1 MSLAD
6 EIKKVLTENPS
17 ILADVLASHPE
28 IIYQV
33 LAKLTPWQNLATKQD
48 VEEIKKDMATKQDI
62 EGIKKV
68 MATKQ
73 DIEEIKKTMATKQEL
88 EEVKKNMATKQ
99 ELEEIKKTMATKQ
112 ELEEVKQDI
121 EGIKKVMATKQ
132 DIEEIKK
139 TMATKQ
145 ELEEVKKNMATK
157 QELEEVKQDI
167 EGIKRVMATKQDIKT
182 LEVMISALG
191 TKWGIQAEDVFRKG
205 MMELLSNTNW
215 KVDREIIFDK
225 EGIVYGY
232 PSEVEID
239 VIISDGKVI
248 LVELTASLKRSDL
261 IPFSKKKELYEKEK
275 GRKVSEVV
283 VITPF
288 IDDKN
293 EERIIA
299 IAKSL
304 GIRIIKPS
312 EINPD

>member
-62 EGIKKV
+62 EGIKK
-68 MATKQ
+68 
-73 DIEEIKKTMATKQEL
+73 D
-88 EEVKKNMATKQ
+88 
-99 ELEEIKKTMATKQ
+99 
-112 ELEEVKQDI
+112 
-121 EGIKKVMATKQ
+121 MATKQ

-167 EGIKRVMATKQDIKT
+167 EGIKKVMATKQDIKT

-191 TKWGIQAEDVFRKG
+191 TRWGIQAEDVFRKG

>member
-48 VEEIKKDMATKQDI
+48 VEEIKK
-62 EGIKKV
+62 V

-88 EEVKKNMATKQ
+88 EEVKKD
-99 ELEEIKKTMATKQ
+99 
-112 ELEEVKQDI
+112 V
-121 EGIKKVMATKQ
+121 
-132 DIEEIKK
+132 EEIKK

-145 ELEEVKKNMATK
+145 ELEEVKKDVEEIKKTMATK
-157 QELEEVKQDI
+157 QELEEVKKDI
-167 EGIKRVMATKQDIKT
+167 EGIKKVMATKQDIKT

-191 TKWGIQAEDVFRKG
+191 TRWGILAEDVFRKG
-205 MMELLSNTNW
+205 IMELLSNTNW

-261 IPFSKKKELYEKEK
+261 VPFSKKKELYEKER

>member
-1 MSLAD
+1 
-6 EIKKVLTENPS
+6 
-17 ILADVLASHPE
+17 
-28 IIYQV
+28 
-33 LAKLTPWQNLATKQD
+33 
-48 VEEIKKDMATKQDI
+48 
-62 EGIKKV
+62 
-68 MATKQ
+68 
-73 DIEEIKKTMATKQEL
+73 
-88 EEVKKNMATKQ
+88 
-99 ELEEIKKTMATKQ
+99 
-112 ELEEVKQDI
+112 
-121 EGIKKVMATKQ
+121 
-132 DIEEIKK
+132 
-139 TMATKQ
+139 
-145 ELEEVKKNMATK
+145 
-157 QELEEVKQDI
+157 
-167 EGIKRVMATKQDIKT
+167 MATKQDIKT

-191 TKWGIQAEDVFRKG
+191 TRWGILAEDVFRKG

>member
-48 VEEIKKDMATKQDI
+48 VEEIKKVMATKQDI
-62 EGIKKV
+62 EEIKKTMATKQDVEEIKKV

-88 EEVKKNMATKQ
+88 EEVKKDIEGIKKVMATKQ

-112 ELEEVKQDI
+112 ELEEVKKDI
-121 EGIKKVMATKQ
+121 EGIKK
-132 DIEEIKK
+132 
-139 TMATKQ
+139 
-145 ELEEVKKNMATK
+145 
-157 QELEEVKQDI
+157 
-167 EGIKRVMATKQDIKT
+167 VMATKQDIKT

-191 TKWGIQAEDVFRKG
+191 TRWGIQAEDVFRKG

-225 EGIVYGY
+225 DGIVYGY

-312 EINPD
+312 EIKPD

>member
-17 ILADVLASHPE
+17 ILADVLASRPE
-28 IIYQV
+28 IIYQA
-33 LAKLTPWQNLATKQD
+33 LARLMPWQNLATSQ
-48 VEEIKKDMATKQDI
+48 EIADM
-62 EGIKKV
+62 
-68 MATKQ
+68 
-73 DIEEIKKTMATKQEL
+73 
-88 EEVKKNMATKQ
+88 
-99 ELEEIKKTMATKQ
+99 
-112 ELEEVKQDI
+112 
-121 EGIKKVMATKQ
+121 
-132 DIEEIKK
+132 
-139 TMATKQ
+139 
-145 ELEEVKKNMATK
+145 KKNMATK
-157 QELEEVKQDI
+157 QELEEVKQEIADM
-167 EGIKRVMATKQDIKT
+167 KKNMATKQDVKA

-191 TKWGIQAEDVFRKG
+191 TRWGIQAEDVFRKG
-205 MMELLSNTNW
+205 MMELLSSTNW

-225 EGIVYGY
+225 EGVVFGY

-239 VIISDGKVI
+239 VVISDGKVI

-261 IPFSKKKELYEKEK
+261 VPFSKKKELYEKEK

>member
-48 VEEIKKDMATKQDI
+48 VEEIKK
-62 EGIKKV
+62 V

-73 DIEEIKKTMATKQEL
+73 DMEEIKKTMATKQEL
-88 EEVKKNMATKQ
+88 EEVKK
-99 ELEEIKKTMATKQ
+99 
-112 ELEEVKQDI
+112 DI

-132 DIEEIKK
+132 DVEEIKK

-145 ELEEVKKNMATK
+145 ELEEVKK
-157 QELEEVKQDI
+157 DI
-167 EGIKRVMATKQDIKT
+167 EGIKKVMATKQDIKT

-191 TKWGIQAEDVFRKG
+191 TRWGIQAEDVFRKG

>member
-48 VEEIKKDMATKQDI
+48 VEEIKKVMATKQDI
-62 EGIKKV
+62 EEIKKTMATKQELEEIKKV

-88 EEVKKNMATKQ
+88 EEVKK
-99 ELEEIKKTMATKQ
+99 E
-112 ELEEVKQDI
+112 I
-121 EGIKKVMATKQ
+121 EGIKK
-132 DIEEIKK
+132 
-139 TMATKQ
+139 
-145 ELEEVKKNMATK
+145 
-157 QELEEVKQDI
+157 
-167 EGIKRVMATKQDIKT
+167 VMATKQDIKT

-191 TKWGIQAEDVFRKG
+191 TRWGILAEDVFRKG

>member
-6 EIKKVLTENPS
+6 EIKRVLTENPS

-48 VEEIKKDMATKQDI
+48 VEEIKKVMATKQDI
-62 EGIKKV
+62 EEIKKTMATKQDVEEIKKV

-88 EEVKKNMATKQ
+88 EEVKKDIEGIKKVMATKQ

-112 ELEEVKQDI
+112 ELEEVKKDI
-121 EGIKKVMATKQ
+121 EGIKK
-132 DIEEIKK
+132 
-139 TMATKQ
+139 
-145 ELEEVKKNMATK
+145 
-157 QELEEVKQDI
+157 
-167 EGIKRVMATKQDIKT
+167 VMATKQDIKT

-191 TKWGIQAEDVFRKG
+191 TRWGIQAEDVFRKG

-225 EGIVYGY
+225 DGIVYGY

-312 EINPD
+312 EIKPD

>member
-48 VEEIKKDMATKQDI
+48 VEEIKK
-62 EGIKKV
+62 V

-88 EEVKKNMATKQ
+88 EEVKK
-99 ELEEIKKTMATKQ
+99 E
-112 ELEEVKQDI
+112 I
-121 EGIKKVMATKQ
+121 EGIKK
-132 DIEEIKK
+132 
-139 TMATKQ
+139 
-145 ELEEVKKNMATK
+145 
-157 QELEEVKQDI
+157 
-167 EGIKRVMATKQDIKT
+167 VMATKQDIKT

-191 TKWGIQAEDVFRKG
+191 TRWGIQAEDVFRKG

-232 PSEVEID
+232 P
-239 VIISDGKVI
+239 
-248 LVELTASLKRSDL
+248 
-261 IPFSKKKELYEKEK
+261 
-275 GRKVSEVV
+275 
-283 VITPF
+283 
-288 IDDKN
+288 
-293 EERIIA
+293 
-299 IAKSL
+299 
-304 GIRIIKPS
+304 
-312 EINPD
+312 